1 MLISLQRLQILPP
14 AAWPFSTAESMI
26 WGYEADYHLVRNLY
40 RLAGALKANCV
51 GKPRAPVRSSSY
63 PNNHIGT
70 VRSRTTPRDFS
81 YTTLQKIQ
89 PLSPSIK
96 RKAFPSI
103 RLLHFPSLQAKI
115 AGGNY

>member
-1 MLISLQRLQILPP
+1 MPTSLQRLQILPP

-40 RLAGALKANCV
+40 RLAGALKANLC
-51 GKPRAPVRSSSY
+51 GEATSARPELKLPQQSYSNCSESS
-63 PNNHIGT
+63 N
-70 VRSRTTPRDFS
+70 TPRSLLPYSAEDS
-81 YTTLQKIQ
+81 TLF
-89 PLSPSIK
+89 PSIK
-96 RKAFPSI
+96 RKAFLSI